1 MGQATGLWLHG
12 KEPFDFIKG
21 EKSFEKLSDYQF
33 LQNSSAA

>member
-1 MGQATGLWLHG
+1 MGQATGLWL
-12 KEPFDFIKG
+12 PFDFIKG